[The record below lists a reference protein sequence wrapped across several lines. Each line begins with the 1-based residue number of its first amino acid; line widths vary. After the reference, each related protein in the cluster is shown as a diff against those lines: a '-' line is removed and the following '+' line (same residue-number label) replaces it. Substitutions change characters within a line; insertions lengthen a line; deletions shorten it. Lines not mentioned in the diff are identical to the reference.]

1 MPAFKTIM
9 KNPRPHSQKFFC
21 LKNKRIVAHL
31 CFPAVLIHLIYIGS
45 QIPITMWPNGQDDT
59 EIMDIKV
66 ISIDKG
72 VSESS

>member
-31 CFPAVLIHLIYIGS
+31 CFPAV

-66 ISIDKG
+66 ISIEKG